1 MGTVPWKG
9 VGKLGESLG
18 CVPWRHVGLHHH
30 PLYQRQTG
38 NRRLSAAV
46 QPACKT
52 DRYSHSAR
60 LFIRETESV
69 TAPWTAGWK
78 SQSEKK
84 RSNHAKLS
92 RNTCQS
98 KESLGIVLKK
108 LETLDNSKGE
118 SGEWDWSGIYRS
130 VNSKSLYFLKQD
142 DKYQDDKN
150 VFILL
155 IFKQYLHL
163 YTVYFFGDTHI

>member
-1 MGTVPWKG
+1 MKKSWET
-9 VGKLGESLG
+9 LGESLG

-30 PLYQRQTG
+30 PLYQQWTG
-38 NRRLSAAV
+38 KRRLSAAV

-52 DRYSHSAR
+52 EDTHTVQDCSSGRLNQSQLHELLGEKANQRRKGQTMQNSA
-60 LFIRETESV
+60 EV
-69 TAPWTAGWK
+69 
-78 SQSEKK
+78 
-84 RSNHAKLS
+84 HAKA
-92 RNTCQS
+92 TTAW
-98 KESLGIVLKK
+98 VVYKK
-108 LETLDNSKGE
+108 LEILDNSKGE